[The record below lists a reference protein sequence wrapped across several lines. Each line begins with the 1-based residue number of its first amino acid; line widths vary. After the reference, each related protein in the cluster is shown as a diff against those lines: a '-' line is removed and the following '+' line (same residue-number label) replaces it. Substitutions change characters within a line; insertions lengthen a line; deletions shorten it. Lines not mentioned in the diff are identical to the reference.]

1 MNSRKNKSIVVV
13 LVIGILFLLN
23 YLSNQ
28 FFVRLDFTEDKRFTL
43 SSATKDLLN
52 NLDEPVTITAYFSG
66 NLPPQLEQ
74 VKRDF
79 RDMLIEYSNRSKG
92 MVAFEFIDPLKDDKL
107 KARATQA
114 GIAQTQVQVEE
125 KDQVKAQIAFM
136 GATIQF
142 GEDNEP
148 IPNIYTTVGLEY
160 KLSSAIKKLAIA
172 NKPVVGFVQ
181 GHGETTFG
189 QIWQAKQALDVL
201 HNTELVYLNDSMLV
215 LDKYRTLAI
224 IGPKDS
230 IPYEELTR
238 LDNFLNR
245 GGRLFIAIN
254 RSDADLASEQ
264 YSRAVN
270 TGLETWLAQKGID
283 VNSNVVIDINCQQG
297 WIQPQPGYLMQITI
311 PYFIIAQNFSDHPI
325 SSGLEQLTLN
335 FASSLNHSGD
345 SSVIFTPLIKSS
357 EHSGTKPAAGYI
369 DITQQWKEPDFPISS
384 LTLAAALEGSIAG
397 SAPTKMVI
405 VGDADF
411 PVGEGQQ
418 NQVNPD
424 NINFLVNSID
434 WLSDDT
440 GLIELRTR
448 GATARPIDDLEE
460 NKRAFLKYLNFLL
473 PVILALLYGIFRFQ
487 RNRIIRLKRMEE
499 GYVQ

>member
-1 MNSRKNKSIVVV
+1 
-13 LVIGILFLLN
+13 
-23 YLSNQ
+23 
-28 FFVRLDFTEDKRFTL
+28 
-43 SSATKDLLN
+43 
-52 NLDEPVTITAYFSG
+52 
-66 NLPPQLEQ
+66 
-74 VKRDF
+74 
-79 RDMLIEYSNRSKG
+79 
-92 MVAFEFIDPLKDDKL
+92 
-107 KARATQA
+107 
-114 GIAQTQVQVEE
+114 
-125 KDQVKAQIAFM
+125 
-136 GATIQF
+136 
-142 GEDNEP
+142 
-148 IPNIYTTVGLEY
+148 
-160 KLSSAIKKLAIA
+160 
-172 NKPVVGFVQ
+172 
-181 GHGETTFG
+181 
-189 QIWQAKQALDVL
+189 
-201 HNTELVYLNDSMLV
+201 
-215 LDKYRTLAI
+215 
-224 IGPKDS
+224 
-230 IPYEELTR
+230 
-238 LDNFLNR
+238 
-245 GGRLFIAIN
+245 
-254 RSDADLASEQ
+254 
-264 YSRAVN
+264 
-270 TGLETWLAQKGID
+270 
-283 VNSNVVIDINCQQG
+283 
-297 WIQPQPGYLMQITI
+297 
-311 PYFIIAQNFSDHPI
+311 
-325 SSGLEQLTLN
+325 LEQLTLN